1 MPLTTRQKQITQIAL
16 ELIASGGI
24 QNLTIKNI
32 AAQLK
37 ITEPAIYRH
46 FSTKA
51 EIITAMLRRFGRQF
65 RVEGFCDKRKNLPD
79 DPGKGIFHAVR
90 TEDICAKLIDSRAG
104 GTGLKLIMKRWH
116 GNSVVLQYNIAPKR
130 LKEKSSF

>member
-1 MPLTTRQKQITQIAL
+1 MQLTTRQKQITQIAL

-46 FSTKA
+46 FNSKA
-51 EIITAMLRRFGRQF
+51 EIGYVT
-65 RVEGFCDKRKNLPD
+65 
-79 DPGKGIFHAVR
+79 IF
-90 TEDICAKLIDSRAG
+90 L
-104 GTGLKLIMKRWH
+104 
-116 GNSVVLQYNIAPKR
+116 
-130 LKEKSSF
+130 